1 MAQVTLRINGYAH
14 ALACAD
20 GEEEHLKAMGAEIDQ
35 RIGTL
40 RQAGLAGGEAR
51 MLVVAALQLA
61 DELADARR
69 ALAAAPAAEPPARPV
84 QPELALTVAGL
95 AARIGRVAERL
106 EQAGSSATL
115 ETAGESA

>member
-1 MAQVTLRINGYAH
+1 MGQVTLRINGYAH

-20 GEEEHLKAMGAEIDQ
+20 GEEEHLKAMGAEIDS
-35 RIGTL
+35 RIAAL

-69 ALAAAPAAEPPARPV
+69 SLAASETGATTPAQA
-84 QPELALTVAGL
+84 ELAATVAVL
-95 AARIGRVAERL
+95 AARVGRVAERL
-106 EQAGSSATL
+106 ERDGAASGL
-115 ETAGESA
+115 ETAGQSA

>member
-14 ALACAD
+14 ALHCAD
-20 GEEEHLKAMGAEIDQ
+20 GEEEHLRAMGAEVDA
-35 RIGTL
+35 RITSL

-61 DELADARR
+61 DELSDAKR
-69 ALAAAPAAEPPARPV
+69 ALGREGAAPSGAPS
-84 QPELALTVAGL
+84 ELAASLAAL
-95 AARIGRVAERL
+95 AARIGRVAEHL
-106 EQAGSSATL
+106 EREAGPEPAL